1 MNQTYVGCS
10 LYHLYVSMLL
20 AYEARRAG
28 QKSLMLLINDRV
40 PDVESLLPGLRKIG
54 VFDDIVAVKAYSIL
68 TDFKKNLGTV
78 NYLFNRQN
86 GLVSIYEKNNPELLK
101 REDFIR
107 DSQINMFHIVR
118 TRAYFLIKFPNNYF
132 RMVEEGFQTYRH
144 KMPVLRYLKRKY
156 LIKFPILMGHDSQV
170 KEVLV
175 QHPEK
180 LRDNVLRSKG
190 KKLDLDKLQRD
201 LSNEQ
206 RQDVLECFLGE
217 RPTYSGT
224 KKFLLITQPL
234 SEDGIVSEKQKVDIY
249 AKAILSAKA
258 KGYDVYLK
266 THPREF
272 TKYSELFKDVK
283 LIPQL
288 FPIEVFNLDPNYR
301 FEVGLTVFSG
311 SLDNLSNVENKIT
324 LGRDILSNPDEFLK
338 TEIAIPAI

>member
-40 PDVESLLPGLRKIG
+40 PDVESLIPGLQKIG

-68 TDFKKNLGTV
+68 TDFKKHLGTV

-156 LIKFPILMGHDSQV
+156 LIKFPILMGHDPQV

-180 LRDNVLRSKG
+180 LRDDVLRSKG
-190 KKLDLDKLQRD
+190 KTLDLERLQRE
-201 LSNEQ
+201 LTNEQ

-217 RPTYSGT
+217 RPGYTGSA
-224 KKFLLITQPL
+224 KFLLITQPL
-234 SEDGIVSEKQKVDIY
+234 SEDGIVTEKQKVDVY
-249 AKAILSAKA
+249 AKAIEEAKA
-258 KGYDVYLK
+258 AGYVVYLK

-272 TKYSELFKDVK
+272 TKYSELFSDVK
-283 LIPQL
+283 FIPQL
-288 FPIEVFNLDPNYR
+288 FPIEVFNLDPDYK

-311 SLDNLSNVENKIT
+311 SLDNLANVENKIT
-324 LGRDILSNPDEFLK
+324 LGRDILSNTDEFLK
-338 TEIAIPAI
+338 KKLSIPAT

>member
-20 AYEARRAG
+20 AYEARRNG

-40 PDVESLLPGLRKIG
+40 PDVESLIPGLKKIG

-101 REDFIR
+101 RDSFIR

-132 RMVEEGFQTYRH
+132 RMVEEGFQTYHH
-144 KMPVLRYLKRKY
+144 KMPILRYLKRKY
-156 LIKFPILMGHDSQV
+156 LIKFPILMGHDPQV

-180 LRDNVLRSKG
+180 LRDDVLRSKG
-190 KKLDLDKLQRD
+190 KKLDLERLQRE
-201 LSNEQ
+201 LTHEQ
-206 RQDVLECFLGE
+206 RQDVLECFLGQ
-217 RPTYSGT
+217 RPDYSGSG
-224 KKFLLITQPL
+224 KFLLITQPL
-234 SEDGIVSEKQKVDIY
+234 SEDGIVSEKQKVSVY
-249 AKAILSAKA
+249 AKAIEAAKVA
-258 KGYDVYLK
+258 GYDVYLK

-272 TKYSELFKDVK
+272 TKYADLFKDVK
-283 LIPQL
+283 FIPQL
-288 FPIEVFNLDPNYR
+288 FPIEVFNLDPDYK

-311 SLDNLSNVENKIT
+311 SLDNLSNVQNKIT
-324 LGRDILSNPDEFLK
+324 LGRDILSNTDEFLK
-338 TEIAIPAI
+338 KELVIPAI